1 MNEETINIA
10 IVSDNKVD
18 SLILESILGK
28 YGYSIARLEGK
39 QDLTNLVKDKK
50 VQIVLLDVESWTRSD
65 YEDLLE
71 IRALLDTVNSN
82 LIVLTRDTEISGY
95 VQLIDNGADDVYI
108 KPYSS
113 ELVASKIKA
122 LLRLQGKQIGSSGE
136 SAPKVFISYSH
147 DNDEHKNWVLKFAGE
162 LQVSGVNVFLDIWD
176 LGPGDSLTN
185 FMNRAI
191 NESEKILVICTKNYY
206 EKSSQGKGGVGYE
219 SQILSSNMLKNTDG
233 SKCIPIIRSSN
244 EHIPTFLSGRVYCN
258 FESDVSFSEDIEML
272 LRAIHG
278 TPRKEHLKPALG
290 KNPFL

>member
-10 IVSDNKVD
+10 IVSDNRVD
-18 SLILESILGK
+18 SLILEAILGK
-28 YGYSIARLEGK
+28 IGYSIVRLEGK
-39 QDLTNLVKDKK
+39 QELTNLMEDKTI
-50 VQIVLLDVESWTRSD
+50 QIVLLDVEAWERRD
-65 YEDLLE
+65 YEELLE
-71 IRALLDTVNSN
+71 IRALLDAVNSN
-82 LIVLTRDTEISGY
+82 LIVLTRDSDISSY

-108 KPYSS
+108 KPYST
-113 ELVASKIKA
+113 ELIASKIKA
-122 LLRLQGKQIGSSGE
+122 LLRLQGKQPSFYRG

-176 LGPGDSLTN
+176 LGPGDSLTK

-191 NESEKILVICTKNYY
+191 NESEKILVVCTKNYY

-219 SQILSSNMLKNTDG
+219 SQILSSDMLKNTDG
-233 SKCIPIIRSSN
+233 SKCIPIVRSSS
-244 EHIPTFLSGRVYCN
+244 EHIPIFLSGRVYCN
-258 FESDVSFSEDIEML
+258 FENDASFNEDIEML